1 MLEALGFKVDG
12 LPEALAKQVTRS
24 SDFDFISHENMSAA
38 ITGKTVFLLRG
49 VDADVTAFLN
59 DPVLANLPAVKEKQ
73 VYPLGA
79 TSFRI
84 DYYSGIQLIDIVAAH
99 FRK

>member
-1 MLEALGFKVDG
+1 M
-12 LPEALAKQVTRS
+12 TRS
-24 SDFDFISHENMSAA
+24 SDFDFISHENLSAA
-38 ITGKTVFLLRG
+38 ITGKSVFLLRG
-49 VDADVTAFLN
+49 LDADVNAFLK
-59 DPVLANLPAVKEKQ
+59 DPVLANLDAVKSKQ

-84 DYYSGIQLIDIVAAH
+84 DYYSGIQLIDIVAAN